1 MRVAGISPEKSSIHK
16 DKDMFIHMRAVSR
29 PAGDLSATAKPCHGI
44 VLTLH
49 QLAESLGRTVDAKDA
64 WTCAHSEEVAVVG
77 QILALNLGFSPI
89 QAEMVHLAGHLHDI
103 GKIGI
108 PDAILQKPDALTR
121 EEFELVKR
129 HPVIGEAIVQPV
141 KALGGE
147 TGVARMI
154 RHHHERYDGS
164 GYPDGLAGRAI
175 PLGARILAVADS
187 LSAMMQ
193 ERPYKAAM
201 SFVRAEA
208 EILSQAGR
216 MYDPRV
222 VEAFQRSRGQVLS
235 WIGGVREDVRSGRQG
250 RAGSPDE
257 VSLPFLGQLYSSPP
271 V

>member
-1 MRVAGISPEKSSIHK
+1 MQAT
-16 DKDMFIHMRAVSR
+16 SR
-29 PAGDLSATAKPCHGI
+29 PADDLSAMAKPCHGL

-49 QLAESLGRTVDAKDA
+49 QLAESLGRAVDAKDA

-77 QILALNLGFSPI
+77 QILALNLGFSPS

-108 PDAILQKPDALTR
+108 PDAILQKPDVLTR
-121 EEFELVKR
+121 QELELIKR

-141 KALGGE
+141 KVLGGHD
-147 TGVARMI
+147 GVARMI

-201 SFVRAEA
+201 SYTHAEA
-208 EILSQAGR
+208 EILAQAGR

-222 VEAFQRSRGQVLS
+222 VEAFQRGRRQVLS
-235 WIGGVREDVRSGRQG
+235 WLAGVREETRSGLQERGG
-250 RAGSPDE
+250 RPSAP
-257 VSLPFLGQLYSSPP
+257 SLPFSGQLRSRPQ